1 MNLLNHKNLDA
12 NWRLLLVVMLLAISG
27 YYWFEW
33 RTFSDFVV
41 SMDFNDLFMQDFVRH
56 YYPMSRQILQV
67 PTPVSGYY
75 YTSFFALLLVPIG
88 ALTLPSAMVVW
99 GAIQFTCMA
108 ALCIIPARGILGL
121 RPLGMVLYAGLCTTS
136 YPILNNIKWGQ
147 VSILITV
154 CVVAAFFSYK
164 RNKRVLAGILLAFA
178 AAIKFYPAFFIV
190 YFMLKRDARACVAF
204 VLAALAFYLVFPA
217 TMLGFSNWLE
227 FEKAISTAISNS
239 EWVSR
244 AVDSQYIVHVALR
257 WFVIVSGQNAGDAI
271 AQILTVV
278 GYGIA
283 LSCFAMVWFLQRRE
297 LCEKHGLPMVVIF
310 LSLPFVIRTSW
321 PHYFVY
327 LPLCQIAVFSYY
339 AASLSNSGLWGKALI
354 ALPVLSMVFSSIFLF
369 NLFPNWNIYNSYG
382 MLFLANLLL
391 LVAVHATLLVQ
402 PDGKVPTAAK

>member
-12 NWRLLLVVMLLAISG
+12 NWRLLLVVMLLGIAW

-41 SMDFNDLFMQDFVRH
+41 SIDFNDLFMQDFVRH

-99 GAIQFTCMA
+99 GAIQFTCLA
-108 ALCIIPARGILGL
+108 ALCIIPARGLL
-121 RPLGMVLYAGLCTTS
+121 AMRPLRMVLYAGLCTTS

-204 VLAALAFYLVFPA
+204 ILAALTFYLVFPA

-227 FEKAISTAISNS
+227 FEKAISTAITNS

-244 AVDSQYIVHVALR
+244 AVDSQYIAHVALR
-257 WFVIVSGQNAGDAI
+257 WFVIVSGQNAGDTI

-297 LCEKHGLPMVVIF
+297 LCEQHGLPMVMIF
-310 LSLPFVIRTSW
+310 LAIPFVIRTSW

-391 LVAVHATLLVQ
+391 LVAVYATLLV
-402 PDGKVPTAAK
+402 